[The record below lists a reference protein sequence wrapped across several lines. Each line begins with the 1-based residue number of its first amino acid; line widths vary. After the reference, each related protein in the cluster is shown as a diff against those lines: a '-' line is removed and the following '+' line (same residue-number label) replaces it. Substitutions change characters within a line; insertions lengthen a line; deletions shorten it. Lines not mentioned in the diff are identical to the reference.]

1 MGLYSLVNRGIYGHV
16 VEAQWGGGSYYIPWL
31 RVTEEYIPIYL
42 SVRCN

>member
-1 MGLYSLVNRGIYGHV
+1 MDTWLKHGG
-16 VEAQWGGGSYYIPWL
+16 GGGSYYIPWL